1 MCPDDSAGSS
11 GGSPRKSTGPLKAPF
26 GSPESTGEAD
36 DSRGELFQWGRGDF
50 TFRLAELIILLAA
63 IVGAM
68 ALGLGISEYFA
79 AHPYVLAYLVTY
91 AAFRLADLLVRDQA
105 VLGVDRIHLGRRVMY
120 ELPLLVLFFAAPFE
134 RSWYSGEAP
143 RWLCALGLLL
153 ELVGFWLVL
162 GARIQLWF
170 FSSAPADGG
179 GRMTLVRNGLY
190 RHIRHPIYL
199 GQFLVLFAWPFE
211 YAAPITL
218 ASTALLGAVVMRRRM
233 RDDEAEMLAEFGD
246 EYAAYMQVTDSVM
259 PNVW

>member
-1 MCPDDSAGSS
+1 
-11 GGSPRKSTGPLKAPF
+11 
-26 GSPESTGEAD
+26 
-36 DSRGELFQWGRGDF
+36 
-50 TFRLAELIILLAA
+50 
-63 IVGAM
+63 
-68 ALGLGISEYFA
+68 
-79 AHPYVLAYLVTY
+79 
-91 AAFRLADLLVRDQA
+91 
-105 VLGVDRIHLGRRVMY
+105 MY

-143 RWLCALGLLL
+143 RWLCALGLLI

-170 FSSAPADGG
+170 FSSAPTDGAPK
-179 GRMTLVRNGLY
+179 TLVRNGLY

-218 ASTALLGAVVMRRRM
+218 VVTALLGAAVMRRRM

-246 EYAAYMQVTDSVM
+246 EYAAYMRVTDSVM
-259 PNVW
+259 PNLW